1 MYKRYAT
8 YFKSLIPA
16 AYGGRYRSKL
26 AFTMLYVFM
35 FIYLPVY
42 LPWYMLDVTQLLRML
57 YVLSL
62 HYICMLMV
70 RYYRYY
76 AIVTYDICVMASVGR

>member
-1 MYKRYAT
+1 MVGNIGQNLHLHCYM
-8 YFKSLIPA
+8 F
-16 AYGGRYRSKL
+16 
-26 AFTMLYVFM
+26 FFM
-35 FIYLPVY
+35 SIYLPVY
-42 LPWYMLDVTQLLRML
+42 LSWYMLDVTRLLCML